1 MGQRIEIE
9 ASRIVDDSVIVTTNR
24 SLTGTDGEGY
34 SSAEQ
39 ASDID
44 TFGAKLATDL
54 FESDDGIS
62 RVFASSNVVVIQRG
76 GGWKTDV
83 VDGVSEVIR
92 DFFLPY

>member
-9 ASRIVDDSVIVTTNR
+9 SSRVVDDSVIVTTDR

-34 SSAEQ
+34 SSADQ
-39 ASDID
+39 AGDAS

-62 RVFASSNVVVIQRG
+62 RVFVSSNVVVIQRG
-76 GGWKTDV
+76 GGWKTEL
-83 VDGVSEVIR
+83 VDGVSQVIQ
-92 DFFLPY
+92 DFFLHY